1 MRAKEFRTVM
11 QPDDRAILEM
21 AVLMQGLALHNVTLK
36 EANLT
41 TDQIQS
47 LFGDLEQKMVKA
59 TTTAGK
65 VLGTAGKGLIMG
77 AKGLRTIN
85 DYKDR
90 LIAAA
95 QNTKP
100 VQGFDAAEWP

>member
-41 TDQIQS
+41 SDQIQS
-47 LFGDLEQKMVKA
+47 LFGDLEQ
-59 TTTAGK
+59 
-65 VLGTAGKGLIMG
+65 
-77 AKGLRTIN
+77 
-85 DYKDR
+85 
-90 LIAAA
+90 
-95 QNTKP
+95 
-100 VQGFDAAEWP
+100 